1 MKTLKFYMYTSTADM
16 ILYIHVNAY
25 CCTHSNPL
33 ILVIQP
39 GVHVCIQKSKMM
51 MFHIFHTHLVF
62 SYFITMVVALV
73 FLAALQILNHTF
85 PLPLVLV
92 I

>member
-1 MKTLKFYMYTSTADM
+1 MYVHVMYTLTTDNRKVYYLSCGLWGMKTLKFYMYTSTADM

-39 GVHVCIQKSKMM
+39 GVFKNQK
-51 MFHIFHTHLVF
+51 
-62 SYFITMVVALV
+62 
-73 FLAALQILNHTF
+73 
-85 PLPLVLV
+85 
-92 I
+92 